1 MTMII
6 PATESVLHTVQTVEK
21 VNVASYDE
29 DTIACI
35 DCDSDDSTSDT
46 CNSDSK
52 GPLSVPRSILKNRAK
67 VEPRYIR
74 SGSWIVLPA
83 PSESFTDVSEVSMC
97 TLATPSPESSASSRK
112 SVSFDSI
119 QIRSYQLTMGD
130 HPGVSYGPPI
140 QLDWD
145 YQEHED
151 IELDVYE
158 ANRGFSRRTMRQM
171 VMSYYQRKNIL
182 EREYGFSE
190 KELVRA
196 KKDANKIKLQ
206 RNLTLTLLPMMMV
219 EAALESAGRKAKR
232 VMSKKKWVNGSLISY

>member
-1 MTMII
+1 MII
-6 PATESVLHTVQTVEK
+6 PATETVLHTAETSEIEK
-21 VNVASYDE
+21 VAVASYDE
-29 DTIACI
+29 DTIACM

-46 CNSDSK
+46 FNSDAK
-52 GPLSVPRSILKNRAK
+52 GPLSAPRSILKNRTK

-83 PSESFTDVSEVSMC
+83 PSQSFLDVSELSMC
-97 TLATPSPESSASSRK
+97 TLATPCTEISASSTK
-112 SVSFDSI
+112 SVSFDSV
-119 QIRSYQLTMGD
+119 QIRSYQLTIGD

-190 KELVRA
+190 EDLVRA

-206 RNLTLTLLPMMMV
+206 RDLTLALLPMMRV

-232 VMSKKKWVNGSLISY
+232 AMCKKK